1 MRGMRYVVIMAG
13 GSGTRLW
20 PLSRRGT
27 PKQLLKLIGGTSLLR
42 LAFERA
48 TRVVPAE
55 RVLVVTGAPYLDAV
69 REDLPELAPESL
81 LGEPVG
87 RDSLNAVAWPAA
99 VLARRDP
106 DAIIAQLTADQLI
119 EPVDAFVDAL
129 EEAFAVAEADP
140 SALVTLGVVPTSAH
154 TGYGYLHRGEAVEG
168 FPTACAVREFREK
181 PDVATAAAYLAS
193 GEYWWNAGMFV
204 WGAATFL
211 DQLAALEPETHSQV
225 RALAAQPDRLA
236 EIFPALRKTSVDFA
250 IMEPVS
256 QGLASAHVVAVALP
270 IDWRD
275 VGGFASLADVLTAD
289 AEGNVVDGLA
299 VLHDS
304 ADNFVVNTAGAHVV
318 AVSGVRG
325 MVIVHT
331 PDATL
336 VTTLAG
342 AESVKAVVAAVADAA
357 GPDFT

>member
-1 MRGMRYVVIMAG
+1 MRYVVIMAG

-20 PLSRRGT
+20 PLSRKGT
-27 PKQLLKLIGGTSLLR
+27 PKQLLKLIGGQSLLR

-69 REDLPELAPESL
+69 RDDLPEVLPENL

-106 DAIIAQLTADQLI
+106 DAVIAQLTADQLI
-119 EPVDAFVDAL
+119 EPLDAFVTAL
-129 EEAFAVAEADP
+129 EEAFAVAEADDR
-140 SALVTLGVVPTSAH
+140 ALVTLGVVPTSPH
-154 TGYGYLHRGEAVEG
+154 TGYGYLHRGEPLPG
-168 FPTACAVREFREK
+168 FPTACAVRDFREK
-181 PDVATAAAYLAS
+181 PDAGTAAAYLAS

-204 WGAATFL
+204 WRAATFL
-211 DQLAALEPETHSQV
+211 EQLAALEPETHARV
-225 RALAAQPDRLA
+225 LELAEHPDRLTD
-236 EIFPALRKTSVDFA
+236 IFGTLKKTSVDFG

-256 QGLASAHVVAVALP
+256 QGRASGRVVAVALP

-275 VGGFASLADVLTAD
+275 VGGFASLAEVLAAD
-289 AEGNVVDGLA
+289 ADGNVVDGLA
-299 VLHDS
+299 VLQD
-304 ADNFVVNTAGAHVV
+304 AAGNLVINTTPDHVV
-318 AVSGVRG
+318 SVSGVSG
-325 MVIVHT
+325 MVVVHT

-342 AESVKAVVAAVADAA
+342 AESVKSLVSAVADAA
-357 GPDFT
+357 GPHFT

>member
-1 MRGMRYVVIMAG
+1 MPIMRYVVIMAG

-27 PKQLLKLIGGTSLLR
+27 PKQLLRLIGGTSLLR

-69 REDLPELAPESL
+69 REDLPEVAPENL

-99 VLARRDP
+99 VLSRRDP
-106 DAIIAQLTADQLI
+106 DAVIAQLTADQLI
-119 EPVDAFVDAL
+119 EPVDAFVEAL
-129 EEAFAVAEADP
+129 EEAFAVAEADER
-140 SALVTLGVVPTSAH
+140 ALVTLGVVPTTAH
-154 TGYGYLHRGEAVEG
+154 TGYGYLHRGEPVPG
-168 FPTACAVREFREK
+168 FASACAVKEFREK
-181 PDVATAAAYLAS
+181 PDAATAAAYLAS

-204 WGAATFL
+204 WRASTFL
-211 DQLAALEPETHSQV
+211 DQLAVLEPET
-225 RALAAQPDRLA
+225 RASVLDLAARPDRLS
-236 EIFPALRKTSVDFA
+236 EVFPTLRKTSVDFA

-256 QGLASAHVVAVALP
+256 QGRGTGHVVAVALP

-275 VGGFASLADVLTAD
+275 VGGFASLAEVLTAD
-289 AEGNVVDGLA
+289 AAGNVVDGLA
-299 VLHDS
+299 VLTDAS
-304 ADNFVVNTAGAHVV
+304 GNLVINTVGEHLV
-318 AVSGVRG
+318 AASGVQG

-336 VTTLAG
+336 VTTLTG

-357 GPDFT
+357 GPQFT